1 MDERP
6 PASEDDTSLVTCRV
20 PAMTSRRAVRA
31 VTARLLD
38 LPGVQWVQ
46 ADPMT
51 ALLVVN
57 GKVHDTDVHRALT
70 EIGYLG
76 VHF

>member
-6 PASEDDTSLVTCRV
+6 SASDDDRSLVTCRV

-38 LPGVQWVQ
+38 LPGVQWIQ
-46 ADPMT
+46 ADPTT
-51 ALLVVN
+51 ALLIVN
-57 GKVHDTDVHRALT
+57 GKVHDSDVQRALT
-70 EIGYLG
+70 EIGYPGMDL
-76 VHF
+76 

>member
-1 MDERP
+1 
-6 PASEDDTSLVTCRV
+6 
-20 PAMTSRRAVRA
+20 MTSRPAVRA

-38 LPGVQWVQ
+38 LPGVQWVK
-46 ADPMT
+46 ADPTT

-57 GKVHDTDVHRALT
+57 GTVHGTDVQRALT

-76 VHF
+76 VDL